1 MSTTSTK
8 TDRSTPVDTDS
19 QSAAGGDN
27 KDGISLPK
35 VLLIVLVT
43 VLVTL
48 GGSYW
53 FLKTYVFARE
63 FRPVELSAGEEQV
76 LDSKLRVLG
85 YQVDGGAAGRDKP
98 SPAEFDERGVL
109 RPERYSEAGA
119 KREVSFNERE
129 LNALLARNT
138 DLARKLAI
146 DLSQD
151 LVSAKLLVPMDPDFP
166 VLGGKTLRFN
176 AGVEMAYLNGRPSV
190 VLKGVSIMGV
200 PIPNAWLGGMKN
212 IDLVTE
218 FGGGP
223 GFWKSFS
230 EGVEDIRVED
240 GRIKI
245 RLKE

>member
-1 MSTTSTK
+1 MESETS
-8 TDRSTPVDTDS
+8 DTQVS
-19 QSAAGGDN
+19 EN
-27 KDGISLPK
+27 KGGISPGK
-35 VLLIVLVT
+35 VVLIVLAT

-63 FRPVELSAGEEQV
+63 FKPVELSAKEEQV
-76 LDSKLRVLG
+76 LDGKLRALG
-85 YQVDGGAAGRDKP
+85 FQPDRSGTGRSRV
-98 SPAEFDERGVL
+98 SPDEFDERGVL
-109 RPERYSEAGA
+109 KPERYSEAGA
-119 KREVSFNERE
+119 NREVSFNERE

-138 DLARKLAI
+138 DLAHKLAI

-166 VLGGKTLRFN
+166 MLGGKTLRFN
-176 AGVEMAYLNGRPSV
+176 AGLEMAYLDGRPSV

-200 PIPNAWLGGMKN
+200 PVPNAWLGGMKN
-212 IDLVTE
+212 VDLVGE

-230 EGVEDIRVED
+230 EGVENILVED
-240 GRIKI
+240 GRIKVK
-245 RLKE
+245 LKE

>member
-1 MSTTSTK
+1 MNSDIEPGTG
-8 TDRSTPVDTDS
+8 
-19 QSAAGGDN
+19 SAPRQGV
-27 KDGISLPK
+27 SLPR
-35 VLLIVLVT
+35 VLLIVFVT

-63 FRPVELSAGEEQV
+63 FKPVELSDREERV
-76 LDSKLRVLG
+76 LDDKLRVLG
-85 YQVDGGAAGRDKP
+85 YQPVGRGATAKKP
-98 SPAEFDERGVL
+98 SAPANEFDEQGVL
-109 RPERYSEAGA
+109 KPERYSEAGA

-129 LNALLARNT
+129 LNALLAKNT

-146 DLSQD
+146 DLSAD

-176 AGVEMAYLNGRPSV
+176 AGLEMAYVNGQPRV
-190 VLKGVSIMGV
+190 VLKGVSVMGV
-200 PIPNAWLGGMKN
+200 PVPSAWLGGLKN
-212 IDLVTE
+212 VDLVTE
-218 FGGGP
+218 FGASP
-223 GFWKSFS
+223 GFWKSFA

-245 RLKE
+245 KLKQ